1 MDTKKQSSPF
11 YLITELTIFS
21 FFSTPGIL
29 KRRTL
34 EGENKQTKKTNTREQ
49 SFVSNSA
56 VEMNKQ
62 EPPNNNKEF
71 KTEIFPVF

>member
-1 MDTKKQSSPF
+1 LLFFKPREFKKRKQ
-11 YLITELTIFS
+11 T
-21 FFSTPGIL
+21 
-29 KRRTL
+29 
-34 EGENKQTKKTNTREQ
+34 NKQKNTREQ

-71 KTEIFPVF
+71 KTEIFPVS